1 VTELTDEGSG
11 VESFD
16 VPLEGVGLRLDV
28 VLSRLIEF
36 IPSRAFAQKL
46 IECGAVRVSGKP
58 RRASWKVLEG
68 EKIEIDVGAL
78 RPAPSI
84 PGPQKIDLDIIFED
98 EDILVVN
105 KPAGLVVHP
114 GAGVPDGTLVNAVL
128 AHTGATLPS
137 LGEPSRAG
145 LVHRLDRDTSGV
157 MVVAKSQR
165 ALTELAGQFA
175 RHTQLRRYRALVF
188 GTPEPVTQDIET
200 WHGRDPKNR
209 LKFAVLPE
217 GQGKIA
223 KMRMHVDTVFAEG
236 LASAV
241 TCELFTGRTH
251 QIRVQMSHLKHG
263 LLGDIVYGQGAMSA
277 KSEAAPLMRDKRLWP
292 KVCGLAHRHM
302 LHAAVLGLTHPR
314 TGEALLFES
323 EPPEDFKRLE
333 EFLTHAIQN
342 KN

>member
-1 VTELTDEGSG
+1 VTDFTDDTSG
-11 VESFD
+11 IESFD
-16 VPLEGVGLRLDV
+16 VPLESVGLRLDV
-28 VLSRLIEF
+28 VLSRMAEF

-46 IECGAVRVSGKP
+46 IDCGAVRVSGKS
-58 RRASWKVLEG
+58 RRASWKLLAG
-68 EKIEIDVGAL
+68 DTIEIDVGAL
-78 RPAPSI
+78 RPAPLI
-84 PGPQKIDLDIIFED
+84 PDPQKIDLEIIFED

-137 LGEPSRAG
+137 LGDPLRAG

-165 ALTELAGQFA
+165 ALTEIAHQFA
-175 RHTQLRRYRALVF
+175 QHTQLRRYRALVF
-188 GTPEPVTQDIET
+188 GTPVPRMQNIET

-209 LKFAVLPE
+209 LKFAVLPN

-223 KMRMHVDTVFAEG
+223 KMRMQVDAVFAGG

-241 TCELFTGRTH
+241 TCELYTGRTH
-251 QIRVQMSHLKHG
+251 QIRVQLSHLKHG
-263 LLGDIVYGQGAMSA
+263 LLGDIVYGQGALPSR
-277 KSEAAPLMRDKRLWP
+277 SEADPLMRDKRLWA
-292 KVCGLAHRHM
+292 KVCEMAGRQM

-314 TGEALLFES
+314 TGESLVFQS
-323 EPPEDFKRLE
+323 SPPEDFLRLE
-333 EFLTHAIQN
+333 EFLAHSGAS